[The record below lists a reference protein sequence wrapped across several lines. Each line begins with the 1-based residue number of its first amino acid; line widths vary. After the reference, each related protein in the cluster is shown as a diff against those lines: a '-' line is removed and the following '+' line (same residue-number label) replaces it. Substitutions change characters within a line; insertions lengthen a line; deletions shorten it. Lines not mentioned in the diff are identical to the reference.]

1 MKPLESSDL
10 RIYLKRFSL
19 RLRLRDGLSLAQ
31 RTLWALALAL
41 LTIQVAGRL
50 WPLENVWVLSIA
62 VLLTYTLSVLVFSII
77 RPQTL
82 LKVARQVDME
92 LVLKERLSTAVVL
105 GSNTRSQFSANF
117 QSELV
122 ERQNHDA
129 LRTAAAIDPR
139 QAFNLHWYWRAL
151 LLAAL
156 LAISAGTLAF
166 IPNPMDVI
174 RAERAAIAKAAEAE
188 ADRIEELRQEVAAFD
203 ELSAEDREELLRLLQ
218 ELAEALRQ
226 NRGDRAE
233 ALAEISKVEDA
244 LRQHLDSTAG
254 LRQATL
260 DALAA
265 QMQSLAGMQT
275 SEKADL
281 SESAEALEKLAEQ
294 ISEMTTTE
302 QQSLS
307 QTLAQ
312 MAAHASQAGETGLA
326 QALAEMALAAASGD
340 TQAAQEAAQ
349 QAGEAMVNSQA
360 DLSNQAN
367 LEQTLSQLRGSRQA
381 ISQAGQSQALA
392 DAGQG
397 QADGQGNNQE
407 NGDSDGQGQGQGQG
421 DGQGQPGGG
430 GGTDA
435 DTLPPGTGSGQAGD
449 PTGQGRP
456 SAISGQ
462 EPQLYTPWE
471 RRQGVGDPFYIPGQ
485 DTGDGET
492 QVRERYDP
500 FPGSPGQALV
510 PYHEVFYT
518 YMDAANQA
526 IEQSYIPNSLKD
538 FVREY
543 FSQLE
548 P

>member
-1 MKPLESSDL
+1 MRNMESENL
-10 RIYLKRFSL
+10 QVFLNRFSR
-19 RLRLRDGLSLAQ
+19 RLRLRDALSLVQ
-31 RTLWALALAL
+31 RTLWAPVMAILSL
-41 LTIQVAGRL
+41 QVAGRFWL
-50 WPLENVWVLSIA
+50 LENVYIWSLIF
-62 VLLTYTLSVLVFSII
+62 LLTYMLGIILFTII
-77 RPQTL
+77 RSQNP
-82 LKVARQVDME
+82 LKVARRVDME

-105 GSNTRSQFSANF
+105 SNDSHSHSNSSFP
-117 QSELV
+117 SELV
-122 ERQNHDA
+122 ERQNRDA
-129 LRTAAAIDPR
+129 LNTAAAINPSHD
-139 QAFNLHWYWRAL
+139 FNLHWHWRSLSVAAI
-151 LLAAL
+151 LAMS
-156 LAISAGTLAF
+156 AITLAF

-174 RAERAAIAKAAEAE
+174 RAELEAIAKAVEAE
-188 ADRIEELRQEVAAFD
+188 ADRIEQLHQELAASE
-203 ELSAEDREELLRLLQ
+203 ELSDEEREELLRLLQ

-226 NRGDRAE
+226 NRGDQAE
-233 ALAEISKVEDA
+233 ALAEISKVEEV
-244 LRQHLDSTAG
+244 LRQRLDPTSG

-260 DALAA
+260 EALAA
-265 QMQSLAGMQT
+265 QMQSLAGIQT

-281 SESAEALEKLAEQ
+281 AETAEALQKLAEQ
-294 ISEMTTTE
+294 MAEMSVAK

-307 QTLAQ
+307 QSLAQ
-312 MAAHASQAGETGLA
+312 MAARASQAGETALA
-326 QALAEMALAAASGD
+326 QALAEMAQAVASGD
-340 TQAAQEAAQ
+340 SQAAQQAAQ
-349 QAGEAMVNSQA
+349 QAGDALANSQA
-360 DLSNQAN
+360 DLSNQAS
-367 LEQTLSQLRGSRQA
+367 LGQTLSQLQGSRQA
-381 ISQAGQSQALA
+381 ISQAGQSQAVA
-392 DAGQG
+392 DVGQG

-471 RRQGVGDPFYIPGQ
+471 RRQGSGDPFYIPGQ
-485 DTGDGET
+485 DTGEGET

-510 PYHEVFYT
+510 PYHEVFST
-518 YMDAANQA
+518 YLDAANQA
-526 IEQSYIPNSLKD
+526 IEQSYIPASLKD
-538 FVREY
+538 FVKEY

>member
-1 MKPLESSDL
+1 MRAMESVNL
-10 RIYLKRFSL
+10 QEYLKRFGR
-19 RLRLRDGLSLAQ
+19 RLRLRDALSLVQ
-31 RTLWALALAL
+31 RTIWAPVMAILSLQL
-41 LTIQVAGRL
+41 AGRF
-50 WPLENVWVLSIA
+50 WPLETVWIWTLIFLS
-62 VLLTYTLSVLVFSII
+62 TYTLSII
-77 RPQTL
+77 LFTIIQSQNP
-82 LKVARQVDME
+82 LKVARRVDME

-105 GSNTRSQFSANF
+105 NYDYHSHLNSSF
-117 QSELV
+117 QSELI
-122 ERQNHDA
+122 ERQNRDA
-129 LRTAAAIDPR
+129 LDTAAAINPSHD
-139 QAFNLHWYWRAL
+139 FILNWHWRPL
-151 LLAAL
+151 SVAAI
-156 LAISAGTLAF
+156 LAISAITLAF
-166 IPNPMDVI
+166 IPNPMDII
-174 RAERAAIAKAAEAE
+174 RAEREAIAKAIKAE
-188 ADRIEELRQEVAAFD
+188 ADRIDQLHQELAASEELSD
-203 ELSAEDREELLRLLQ
+203 EEREELLRLLQ

-226 NRGDRAE
+226 NRGDQAE
-233 ALAEISKVEDA
+233 ALAEISKVEEA
-244 LRQHLDSTAG
+244 LRQRLDPTSG

-265 QMQSLAGMQT
+265 QMQSLAGSQT

-281 SESAEALEKLAEQ
+281 AEAAEALQKLAEQ
-294 ISEMTTTE
+294 MAEMSAAE

-307 QTLAQ
+307 QSLAQ
-312 MAAHASQAGETGLA
+312 MAARASQAGETALA
-326 QALAEMALAAASGD
+326 QALAEMAQAAASGD
-340 TQAAQEAAQ
+340 SQAAQQTAQ
-349 QAGEAMVNSQA
+349 QAGDAIANSQA
-360 DLSNQAN
+360 DLSKQAS
-367 LEQTLSQLRGSRQA
+367 LGQTLSQLQGSRQK
-381 ISQAGQSQALA
+381 ISQAGQSQAVA

-407 NGDSDGQGQGQGQG
+407 NGDSDSQGQGQGQG

-471 RRQGVGDPFYIPGQ
+471 RRQGAGDPFYIPGQ

-510 PYHEVFYT
+510 PYHEVFYS
-518 YMDAANQA
+518 YMDAASQA
-526 IEQSYIPNSLKD
+526 IEQSYIPTSLKD